1 VALTK
6 EEKMRSKLSI
16 LILTTALTA
25 TGMVDAAE
33 TDQPVMV
40 EIKRLSMDTAL
51 TIAKT
56 AIEKCR
62 EQGVQVAVTVVDRGG
77 HPQVVLRDVLAMD
90 LALDVSYRKAY
101 TAMTFTSNTSA
112 LTDRFIGPFSVGKL
126 EKVLLSAGGVPIRAS
141 GETIG
146 GVGVSGAPS
155 GETDEN
161 CAQAGVDA
169 VEMDLEMASF

>member
-1 VALTK
+1 
-6 EEKMRSKLSI
+6 M
-16 LILTTALTA
+16 
-25 TGMVDAAE
+25 AAE
-33 TDQPVMV
+33 GDQPVMI
-40 EIKRLSMDTAL
+40 EIKRMSMDTAL

-56 AIEKCR
+56 AIEACR

-90 LALDVSYRKAY
+90 LALEVSYRKAY
-101 TAMTFTSNTSA
+101 TAMTFTSTTSS
-112 LTDRFIGPFSVGKL
+112 LEDRFTGPFSVGKVDN
-126 EKVLLSAGGVPIRAS
+126 VLLSAGGVPVQAS

-155 GETDEN
+155 GEVDES
-161 CAQAGVDA
+161 CAEAGVAA

>member
-1 VALTK
+1 
-6 EEKMRSKLSI
+6 MRSTLSTLM
-16 LILTTALTA
+16 LIAAIAA
-25 TGMVDAAE
+25 TGPADAGE
-33 TDQPVMV
+33 TDQPVMI

-56 AIEKCR
+56 AIDTCR
-62 EQGVQVAVTVVDRGG
+62 QLGVQVAVTVVDRGG

-90 LALDVSYRKAY
+90 LSLEVSYRKAY
-101 TAMTFTSNTSA
+101 TAMTFASKTSS
-112 LTDRFIGPFSVGKL
+112 LEDRFTGPFSVGKV
-126 EKVLLSAGGVPIRAS
+126 EKVLLSAGGIPIQAS
-141 GETIG
+141 GETVG

-155 GETDEN
+155 GETDES

>member
-1 VALTK
+1 MHKNLSKSIVAAAMIVT
-6 EEKMRSKLSI
+6 SG
-16 LILTTALTA
+16 TTGA
-25 TGMVDAAE
+25 VE
-33 TDQPVMV
+33 SDQPVMIQ
-40 EIKRLSMDTAL
+40 IKRLSMDTAL

-56 AIEKCR
+56 AIDACR

-90 LALDVSYRKAY
+90 LALEVSYRKAY
-101 TAMTFTSNTSA
+101 TAMTFTNKTSA
-112 LTDRFIGPFSVGKL
+112 LEQRFTGPFSVGKIDN
-126 EKVLLSAGGVPIRAS
+126 VLLSAGGVPIQAG
-141 GETIG
+141 GETVG

>member
-1 VALTK
+1 
-6 EEKMRSKLSI
+6 MRTRI
-16 LILTTALTA
+16 ICTALLASTLA
-25 TGMVDAAE
+25 AGQANAAE
-33 TDQPVMV
+33 GDQPVMV

-56 AIEKCR
+56 AIDACR

-101 TAMTFTSNTSA
+101 TAMTFTSPTSA
-112 LTDRFIGPFSVGKL
+112 LEDRFTGPFSVGKV
-126 EKVLLSAGGVPIRAS
+126 ENVLLSAGGVPIQAS
-141 GETIG
+141 GETLG

-155 GETDEN
+155 GETDES
-161 CAQAGVDA
+161 CANAGVAA
-169 VEMDLEMASF
+169 VEMDLEMADF

>member
-1 VALTK
+1 MKIQFSRSLMFVA
-6 EEKMRSKLSI
+6 
-16 LILTTALTA
+16 AL
-25 TGMVDAAE
+25 AACSSGSAQE
-33 TDQPVMV
+33 SDQPVMV
-40 EIKRLSMDTAL
+40 ELKKLSMDTAL

-56 AIEKCR
+56 AIETCR

-90 LALDVSYRKAY
+90 LALEVSYRKAY
-101 TAMTFTSNTSA
+101 TAMTFTSPTSS
-112 LTDRFIGPFSVGKL
+112 LEDRFTGPFSVGKID
-126 EKVLLSAGGVPIRAS
+126 KVLLAAGGVPIQAS

-146 GVGVSGAPS
+146 GIGVSGAPS

-161 CAQAGVDA
+161 CALAGVAA

>member
-1 VALTK
+1 
-6 EEKMRSKLSI
+6 MRSTLST
-16 LILTTALTA
+16 LMLTA
-25 TGMVDAAE
+25 AIAATGLADAAE

-56 AIEKCR
+56 AIDACR
-62 EQGVQVAVTVVDRGG
+62 QQGVQVAVTVVDRGG

-90 LALDVSYRKAY
+90 LSLEVSYRKAY
-101 TAMTFTSNTSA
+101 TAMTFASKTSS
-112 LTDRFIGPFSVGKL
+112 LEDRFTGPFSVGKV
-126 EKVLLSAGGVPIRAS
+126 EKVLLSAGGVPIQAS
-141 GETIG
+141 GETVG

-155 GETDEN
+155 GETDES